1 MGGVPK
7 CVIQELW
14 GKYFSEYV
22 VPAKSMYI
30 DNSIVYLFR

>member
-1 MGGVPK
+1 MGSVPK
-7 CVIQELW
+7 CVIQEL
-14 GKYFSEYV
+14 GGSTV